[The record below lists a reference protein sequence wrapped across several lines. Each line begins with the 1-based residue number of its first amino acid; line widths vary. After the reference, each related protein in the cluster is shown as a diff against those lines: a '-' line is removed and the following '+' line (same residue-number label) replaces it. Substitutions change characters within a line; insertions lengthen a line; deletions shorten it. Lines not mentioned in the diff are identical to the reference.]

1 MRCGPWQ
8 GWNHPYYGKESV
20 SWRAK
25 HSVSLWHFSAL
36 NFEKWSLY
44 LREDFIWSVQR
55 SSYSISL
62 LISPSQSR
70 ILHGWTVHEILLWD
84 VAQFSRVMENL
95 NSQIMLALICHLY
108 EHHSINALCV
118 CDIIHWALLVGIC
131 RGKFE
136 AVGLSRQGFTKV
148 MGKPNR

>member
-25 HSVSLWHFSAL
+25 HSVSLYTFRRLILKSEVCIWERTLYETFSVLHIASL
-36 NFEKWSLY
+36 RWSLHLNQGFY
-44 LREDFIWSVQR
+44 MDGRSMRSCFEMSLRFLVLRRVWTRKLCLR
-55 SSYSISL
+55 SY
-62 LISPSQSR
+62 
-70 ILHGWTVHEILLWD
+70 V
-84 VAQFSRVMENL
+84 
-95 NSQIMLALICHLY
+95 LY

-118 CDIIHWALLVGIC
+118 CDSIHWALLVGIC
-131 RGKFE
+131 RGEFE
-136 AVGLSRQGFTKV
+136 AVGLSRQGFSKG